1 MTRFGATILDASGLR
16 LTAQEKAL
24 FREVKPFGFIL
35 FSRNVDT
42 PEQVRALC
50 AELRDAAGHDA
61 VITVDQEGG
70 RVQRL
75 RRPFWRDWS
84 PPLDFVMAAGEN
96 SVEAMKLRY
105 RLIAHEL
112 HDLGIDSNCA
122 PMVDV
127 AGPQTHEFLRNRC
140 YGTDPEQVTKLGR
153 AAADG
158 MLAGGVLPVVK
169 HMPGHGRATMDS
181 HFDLPQVSAG
191 RDDLLGTDFA
201 PFKALND
208 LPMAMTAHLV
218 YEALDTRPAT
228 LSPVM
233 MQVIRDEIG
242 FDNLIMTDDIS
253 MQALKGRI
261 DDITRDALAAG
272 CDVVLY
278 CNASLKDRA
287 LVADAAGEM
296 TQAAQTRAER
306 ALAARV
312 VPDDIDIPALT
323 ARLTRL
329 VGEDVHG

>member
-84 PPLDFVMAAGEN
+84 PPLDFVKAAGEN
-96 SVEAMKLRY
+96 SVEAMNLRY

-140 YGTDPEQVTKLGR
+140 YGTDPEKVTKLGR

-191 RDDLLGTDFA
+191 RDDLIGTDFA

-218 YEALDTRPAT
+218 YEALDKRPAT

-233 MQVIRDEIG
+233 MHVIRDEIG

-261 DDITRDALAAG
+261 DDLTRDALAAG

-287 LVADAAGEM
+287 LVADVAGEM

>member
-84 PPLDFVMAAGEN
+84 PPLDFVKAAGEN
-96 SVEAMKLRY
+96 SVEAMNLRY

-127 AGPQTHEFLRNRC
+127 A
-140 YGTDPEQVTKLGR
+140 
-153 AAADG
+153 
-158 MLAGGVLPVVK
+158 
-169 HMPGHGRATMDS
+169 
-181 HFDLPQVSAG
+181 
-191 RDDLLGTDFA
+191 
-201 PFKALND
+201 
-208 LPMAMTAHLV
+208 
-218 YEALDTRPAT
+218 
-228 LSPVM
+228 
-233 MQVIRDEIG
+233 
-242 FDNLIMTDDIS
+242 
-253 MQALKGRI
+253 
-261 DDITRDALAAG
+261 
-272 CDVVLY
+272 
-278 CNASLKDRA
+278 
-287 LVADAAGEM
+287 
-296 TQAAQTRAER
+296 
-306 ALAARV
+306 
-312 VPDDIDIPALT
+312 
-323 ARLTRL
+323 
-329 VGEDVHG
+329 